1 MIRPWIAAMLAYD
14 VQRLLTSG
22 DGIERLKDFPKILLS
37 SAPATNIQ
45 RQTSTQ
51 NTNFHFSSI
60 SVNPPS
66 SSSPQR
72 RWTYPS
78 RFPLQHR
85 RPRTT
90 LPSCADRALSVYLK
104 PSDIVTRST
113 YSHGVLR
120 VKEKSEEGVFTMK
133 SDVTSSLP
141 DLHERKDGSLRFKC
155 FVPRDGR
162 ISYFQYGS
170 VKSPLSDFGVNKIET
185 KDLLI
190 SPPKSPSRER
200 ILGTY
205 TSCSELILR
214 SVTDFQK
221 YHPWVPLA
229 IFIFCISIT
238 EGQLFMCSKNLTTM
252 VENKGNGLF
261 EWEIQPVVPP
271 PQTPKRPLKPP
282 APRPVLTST
291 SSQLFEYSASS
302 PINLTTAEPPATTA
316 AVIDPSLSAHPTL
329 DSSFISQLSSPHQDE
344 VSNKPDVPLRRRK
357 KPLSN
362 EKTNEG
368 LSSAGVKMAVDGK
381 STVVSAKAE
390 SIRNN
395 AMLET
400 ASDEGQFSD
409 CSENSK
415 ATLFGL
421 ITEDLL
427 RLLKRKDLRELKERD
442 AVACDS
448 GTTSGVVYGS
458 TEEVLCKQIG
468 SDRDKRLISQ
478 NMLILWVDSIGSLL
492 VFTVFSFTIF
502 FLWHFSVCPFLSGAL
517 LGGGSV
523 YVFMRFWTFTMHYL
537 NTHSPD
543 YHPEDCIFTRGGVG
557 GGAHLSAITSPTAT
571 CCSLHNSLLA
581 DWRPA
586 YAGPLI
592 LPQLRELQA
601 PPVPNLSDEDPKT
614 GPTGGHLGEGLG
626 FKLDKNNK
634 PLYQAWMN
642 EMISYS
648 SETYHINNTHSVF
661 VTLEGT
667 QLRIQRPRK
676 NVPRRAM
683 FNISVPSSS
692 GVQFVHQRIY
702 DMRRVTVSLLPE
714 GLVAKRFWSKKYP
727 ICLTIQSEQNARS
740 NRTQDAPTK
749 VSSTLRNKQAST
761 VPQSDTSSIAAY
773 SPPTALIRE
782 EAKSVNLVSQSPYSV
797 STSRF
802 LRVSTNPSVG
812 SSTTGSTSRG
822 IPVSKLDDVL
832 AQTQDDFLL
841 VQPSDLDDK
850 IYLFTRTCREKETW
864 FRRLYGASIGKP
876 LLLTT
881 QQALKQLET
890 VSTPRTKPI
899 ASETQMQTS
908 ASFNDITTAAT
919 QAANSTLSYGSSFS
933 NTVAPLSTS
942 SSSVDDYYDPDLQVA
957 YLRYMAKF
965 VPAPW
970 LSRAIL
976 ALKVNLN
983 FVKTDSQLPWLNALI
998 GRLAWDFLRH
1008 ERWQKRIQE
1017 KIQAKIKKMKF
1028 TSLLNEPVVTSVE
1041 MGNELPVITNVGK
1054 PYLDN
1059 QGLWF
1064 ELEVVYTG
1072 GFTVSFQTTSKS
1084 PGQFSL
1090 VGSSPVSSVAGTAPA
1105 TSPPPVLESSARSL
1119 AAFLSDEE
1127 DSADSSTDSERETT
1141 LTKAIASLLPN
1152 SNPPVDPSTATNNP
1166 NTPANLSNSNYKLPA
1181 EAEDTDAI
1189 PTGAAKGRFH
1199 RIFDKITRS
1208 LYVQMA
1214 DSRLVQYSLDLVT
1227 QTTLHLKLEVTM
1239 LHGTLVVNIPPP
1251 PSNRLWYGF
1260 RGNPNL
1266 RVKVKSKVGEY
1277 LFNFPRILEVIEK
1290 RIITEF
1296 QGKNTG
1302 MDTISAG
1309 SAENAPL
1316 VLAQRWSRV
1325 KRVVVLPNMDD
1336 LVMPMLFS
1344 EEILER
1350 PNTAESKPEN
1360 SQTDDAPTLPQHLL
1374 LQKMQDVPEKADA
1387 NSSRATTP
1395 I

>member
-1 MIRPWIAAMLAYD
+1 MNRKSGKFDDVLDSLSFSSSSDNNVGGLDEALQQFAAKKAQAIRSRRGPIEGIPDDESVPEQFEIAEDAMLSAQLVGDNED
-14 VQRLLTSG
+14 VKPVNL
-22 DGIERLKDFPKILLS
+22 PS
-37 SAPATNIQ
+37 SAPTGDVSHSIKRIDILSDEISSSTPGTNVR
-45 RQTSTQ
+45 RQASTQ
-51 NTNFHFSSI
+51 NANFHFPSI

-78 RFPLQHR
+78 HFHLQHR

-90 LPSCADRALSVYLK
+90 LPSGADRAHSVYLK

-120 VKEKSEEGVFTMK
+120 VKEKSEEGVVTMN

-141 DLHERKDGSLRFKC
+141 DLHEGKDGSLRLKC
-155 FVPRDGR
+155 FM
-162 ISYFQYGS
+162 S
-170 VKSPLSDFGVNKIET
+170 KNGV
-185 KDLLI
+185 
-190 SPPKSPSRER
+190 
-200 ILGTY
+200 
-205 TSCSELILR
+205 
-214 SVTDFQK
+214 
-221 YHPWVPLA
+221 
-229 IFIFCISIT
+229 
-238 EGQLFMCSKNLTTM
+238 CSKNLTTIDQ
-252 VENKGNGLF
+252 NKGNGLF

-282 APRPVLTST
+282 TPRPVLTST
-291 SSQLFEYSASS
+291 SPKLFEYSASP
-302 PINLTTAEPPATTA
+302 PINLTTAEPPVTTA
-316 AVIDPSLSAHPTL
+316 AGSSLPSHPTI
-329 DSSFISQLSSPHQDE
+329 DSSFISQLSSPQQDE
-344 VSNKPDVPLRRRK
+344 VFNKPDIPVRRRK
-357 KPLSN
+357 KLFSN
-362 EKTNEG
+362 EKMNEG
-368 LSSAGVKMAVDGK
+368 SSSAGVKMSVDGESAVI
-381 STVVSAKAE
+381 STKPE
-390 SIRNN
+390 STRNN

-400 ASDEGQFSD
+400 ASDRGQFSD
-409 CSENSK
+409 ASENSK
-415 ATLFGL
+415 TTLFGL

-427 RLLKRKDLRELKERD
+427 RLLKR
-442 AVACDS
+442 
-448 GTTSGVVYGS
+448 
-458 TEEVLCKQIG
+458 
-468 SDRDKRLISQ
+468 
-478 NMLILWVDSIGSLL
+478 NSLL
-492 VFTVFSFTIF
+492 VFIVFSFTIF
-502 FLWHFSVCPFLSGAL
+502 FLWHFSVGPFLSGAL

-537 NTHSPD
+537 NTHSPE

-557 GGAHLSAITSPTAT
+557 CGANLSIITSPTAT

-642 EMISYS
+642 ETISYS

-683 FNISVPSSS
+683 FNVSVPSSS

-702 DMRRVTVSLLPE
+702 DMRKVTVSLLPE

-727 ICLTIQSEQNARS
+727 ICLTIQSEQNVRS
-740 NRTQDAPTK
+740 NRSQDTPTK
-749 VSSTLRNKQAST
+749 VSILRNKQAST
-761 VPQSDTSSIAAY
+761 VPQSDTTSIAAY
-773 SPPTALIRE
+773 PPPTALIRE
-782 EAKSVNLVSQSPYSV
+782 ETKSVNLDSQSLYSV

-802 LRVSTNPSVG
+802 LRVSTNPSVS

-890 VSTPRTKPI
+890 VSTSRIKSI

-908 ASFNDITTAAT
+908 ASFNDITTAAA
-919 QAANSTLSYGSSFS
+919 QAANSTPYGSSFS
-933 NTVAPLSTS
+933 STIAPLSTTG
-942 SSSVDDYYDPDLQVA
+942 SSVDDYYDPDLQVA

-1008 ERWQKRIQE
+1008 ERWQRRIQE

-1028 TSLLNEPVVTSVE
+1028 TSLLNEPIVTNVE

-1072 GFTVSFQTTSKS
+1072 GFTVSFQTTVNSKKLEKIS
-1084 PGQFSL
+1084 RLNSSAGQS
-1090 VGSSPVSSVAGTAPA
+1090 SSPVSSVSSTAPA
-1105 TSPPPVLESSARSL
+1105 TSPPPVLEPSARSL

-1141 LTKAIASLLPN
+1141 LTRAIASLLPN
-1152 SNPPVDPSTATNNP
+1152 SNPPVDPSIATNNP
-1166 NTPANLSNSNYKLPA
+1166 NTPTSLSNPSYKLPA

-1199 RIFDKITRS
+1199 RIFDRITRS

-1277 LFNFPRILEVIEK
+1277 LFNFPRILEIIEK

-1296 QGKNTG
+1296 Q
-1302 MDTISAG
+1302 
-1309 SAENAPL
+1309 
-1316 VLAQRWSRV
+1316 
-1325 KRVVVLPNMDD
+1325 RVVVLPNMDD

-1350 PNTAESKPEN
+1350 SSTAESKPEN
-1360 SQTDDAPTLPQHLL
+1360 SQTDDTPTPPQHLL

-1387 NSSRATTP
+1387 NRSRANTP